1 MKHAYDLHP
10 LFAWEMGFF
19 DVASDSPY
27 RLQSHCELAI
37 IGSQREP
44 PIRRKR
50 SIQRKPGLSMQW
62 VWIVNEDS
70 KRHLRTL
77 WSQAPADVGF
87 PTSSLNT

>member
-1 MKHAYDLHP
+1 MGDG
-10 LFAWEMGFF
+10 LFA
-19 DVASDSPY
+19 VASDSPY
-27 RLQSHCELAI
+27 RLQSHCEHAI
-37 IGSQREP
+37 IGSKREP
-44 PIRRKR
+44 PMRRER

-62 VWIVNEDS
+62 VWIVDEDG